1 MCTLTPGSGGIV
13 VSIGSSSEKRIGGGR
28 ALSSAESEDSA
39 GSESSDISVGDE
51 GVGHVWSDWD
61 VSAESKVRPEGEPSV
76 TFFAVERL
84 EVRGLLSSPPPHP
97 SSENWTIT
105 HSIGVTNFMGFRWSR
120 LSHA

>member
-1 MCTLTPGSGGIV
+1 MIPVYVHTNSRVGWDCGKHRLFFR
-13 VSIGSSSEKRIGGGR
+13 KRIGGGR

-84 EVRGLLSSPPPHP
+84 EVRGLLSSPRR
-97 SSENWTIT
+97 TQVVKT
-105 HSIGVTNFMGFRWSR
+105 GQ
-120 LSHA
+120 